1 MTRHPPPAPPRLLL
15 SLCYAHLQ
23 DVWEEEVLSPS
34 RDVKSRVAG
43 MLRKERLGVTQ
54 HSWDDEEQ
62 DQ

>member
-1 MTRHPPPAPPRLLL
+1 MPVALGPPAQT
-15 SLCYAHLQ
+15 SLPCCGRLQ
-23 DVWEEEVLSPS
+23 DVWEEEVLSPP

-54 HSWDDEEQ
+54 HSWDDEE